1 MEKGSDG
8 PLFRWIS
15 TEDMVIGNTY
25 RVSSTSTDWVFRGMS
40 GLAFENAIRADY
52 SGKEHILR
60 PRSSVIEVIKVKED
74 TMTTKK
80 LYEIT
85 TTGSVMYGHKLAVD
99 SSGKWVM
106 EVKGSGQVTSFDK
119 KYVNEVVPYSVS
131 IQYNDGVTS
140 HYGAYSKAGVKTY
153 DYLAVQNDWEV
164 GDIVIVTGS
173 SNIATVTSIDVKS
186 TKATVWLSGFKVQG
200 SFIKSGE

>member
-1 MEKGSDG
+1 MKKLSAG
-8 PLFRWIS
+8 PLDTRWIS
-15 TEDMVIGNTY
+15 TEDMVVGNTY
-25 RVSSTSTDWVFRGMS
+25 RVSSSSTDWVFVGMA
-40 GLAFENAIRADY
+40 GLFGAIRADY

-186 TKATVWLSGFKVQG
+186 TKATVWLTGFKVQG